1 MTYAGLAQMTLQ
13 KKNLLMK
20 NNKHLGAQIP
30 AKKPKKAKENIKFLS
45 NVVNKMQGSRNGQQ
59 NKVISSNMN

>member
-1 MTYAGLAQMTLQ
+1 
-13 KKNLLMK
+13 MK

-45 NVVNKMQGSRNGQQ
+45 NIVNKMQGSRNGQQ

>member
-1 MTYAGLAQMTLQ
+1 
-13 KKNLLMK
+13 MK

-30 AKKPKKAKENIKFLS
+30 TKKPKKAKENIKFLC
-45 NVVNKMQGSRNGQQ
+45 NIVNKMQGSRNGQQ